1 MENPKVLLVQGNFIM
16 LDNNNRK
23 TENQHFFNNKKFNNM
38 KTELQKL
45 VDICLPELKPENTE
59 SALRD
64 LFQKADESTRKL
76 AEIDPIANWFQQ
88 GQA

>member
-1 MENPKVLLVQGNFIM
+1 
-16 LDNNNRK
+16 
-23 TENQHFFNNKKFNNM
+23 M